1 MAIID
6 RTEPGLT
13 RRPDRAQRTA
23 AAAGHRPPALALMAG
38 AAAAALLSG
47 CLATAPSIGGGSAG
61 PATGSAGG
69 ATTTGANSTLEKC
82 TETLGTVSI
91 DEQTNAPWYAQ
102 YMSRYQTGSTVP
114 ALRLLIQQSNCFVIV
129 DRGRGLAARTREMEL
144 MRGEEGRAGS
154 NVGGGQVVGADY
166 TVIPEVMLSDRGGTR
181 GVGGLGGLLP
191 GPLGLAAGVV
201 GGSMSSNEAG
211 TMLTLIDNRSTVQLA
226 AAEGYSKNMDFG
238 AVGALFG
245 GAGAAG
251 GGMFTS
257 TPQGKVLMAAFT
269 DSYNKMVV
277 SLRNYKAQ
285 TVKGGLGTGG
295 TLGVQGGSTEA
306 AKSLQPASA
315 VKPVSTATPASTPS
329 KKK

>member
-1 MAIID
+1 M
-6 RTEPGLT
+6 TVHET
-13 RRPDRAQRTA
+13 
-23 AAAGHRPPALALMAG
+23 AG
-38 AAAAALLSG
+38 AARSQDRAAQPCNPAASGVTVVGLVAATLLSG
-47 CLATAPSIGGGSAG
+47 CLATAPSVGGGSAG

-69 ATTTGANSTLEKC
+69 STATGANSTLEKC
-82 TETLGTVSI
+82 TETLGTISI
-91 DEQTNAPWYAQ
+91 DEQTNAPWYGY

-144 MRGEEGRAGS
+144 MRGAEGRAGS
-154 NVGGGQVVGADY
+154 NVGGGQIAAADY
-166 TVIPEVMLSDRGGTR
+166 TMIPEVILSDRGGTR
-181 GVGGLGGLLP
+181 AGGGLGGLLP
-191 GPLGLAAGVV
+191 GAFSAVAG
-201 GGSMSSNEAG
+201 SLSTNEAG

-226 AAEGYSKNMDFG
+226 AAEGYSKNVDFG
-238 AVGALFG
+238 AMGALFTG
-245 GAGAAG
+245 GMGAAG
-251 GGMFTS
+251 GAFTS

-306 AKSLQPASA
+306 AKSVQPSPAA
-315 VKPVSTATPASTPS
+315 KPAATDA